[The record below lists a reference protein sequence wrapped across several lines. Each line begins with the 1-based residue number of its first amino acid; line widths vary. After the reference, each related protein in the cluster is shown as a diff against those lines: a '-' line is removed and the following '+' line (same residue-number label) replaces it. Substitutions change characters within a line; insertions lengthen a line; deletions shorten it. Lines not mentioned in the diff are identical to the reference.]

1 MLVSRLA
8 PTRKLVL
15 PVRQLA
21 GLLGRYLK
29 FDDDFSTCG
38 DDQLKGSQTRCVL
51 YVFWW
56 QDWCSQV
63 GGYFLCSG
71 RVPREFLGRAGL

>member
-21 GLLGRYLK
+21 GMLGRYLK

-38 DDQLKGSQTRCVL
+38 DDQLKESTSMRIVSVL
-51 YVFWW
+51 V
-56 QDWCSQV
+56 
-63 GGYFLCSG
+63 
-71 RVPREFLGRAGL
+71 AGLVLSSRRLLSLFGSCSTRVSWSC

>member
-38 DDQLKGSQTRCVL
+38 DDQLKDSNSMRIVSVL
-51 YVFWW
+51 V
-56 QDWCSQV
+56 
-63 GGYFLCSG
+63 
-71 RVPREFLGRAGL
+71 AGLVLSSRRLLSLFGSCSTRVSWSC

>member
-38 DDQLKGSQTRCVL
+38 DDQLKESTSMRIVSVL
-51 YVFWW
+51 V
-56 QDWCSQV
+56 
-63 GGYFLCSG
+63 
-71 RVPREFLGRAGL
+71 AGLVLSSRRLLSLFGSCSTRVSWSC